1 MEFTLTQFLVAKD
14 KMKNATRNFLKCNV
28 RVVYIFCCLL
38 DNKNIKTN
46 KEDMMKKIV
55 TLGILMICLL
65 VAVRMT
71 TFANAESI
79 EEASFVD
86 ADDVV
91 DEKNVE
97 RGDSGIIEDMLK
109 EEEDIQYY
117 AYLTLDDA
125 DPSLALVI
133 IEARNRIIFRQ
144 SWVADGL
151 KGYVHDRNGD
161 VIEEVPQFS
170 DLFPEDWDIPVLPV
184 EVDLSYYG
192 K

>member
-1 MEFTLTQFLVAKD
+1 MKFTLTQSLIATVG
-14 KMKNATRNFLKCNV
+14 MGNAIRNFLKCNV
-28 RVVYIFCCLL
+28 RVVYIFCCPVSYTHLRAHE
-38 DNKNIKTN
+38 T
-46 KEDMMKKIV
+46 
-55 TLGILMICLL
+55 
-65 VAVRMT
+65 AVRMT

-79 EEASFVD
+79 EEVSFVD

-125 DPSLALVI
+125 DPSLAPVI

-151 KGYVHDRNGD
+151 KGYVHDRNGN

-170 DLFPEDWDIPVLPV
+170 DLFPEDWDVPVLPV

>member
-1 MEFTLTQFLVAKD
+1 
-14 KMKNATRNFLKCNV
+14 
-28 RVVYIFCCLL
+28 
-38 DNKNIKTN
+38 
-46 KEDMMKKIV
+46 MKKIV

-79 EEASFVD
+79 EEVSFVD

-97 RGDSGIIEDMLK
+97 RRDSGIIEDMLK

-125 DPSLALVI
+125 DPSLAPVI

-151 KGYVHDRNGD
+151 KG
-161 VIEEVPQFS
+161 
-170 DLFPEDWDIPVLPV
+170 
-184 EVDLSYYG
+184 
-192 K
+192 

>member
-1 MEFTLTQFLVAKD
+1 
-14 KMKNATRNFLKCNV
+14 
-28 RVVYIFCCLL
+28 
-38 DNKNIKTN
+38 
-46 KEDMMKKIV
+46 MKKIV

-71 TFANAESI
+71 AFANAESI
-79 EEASFVD
+79 EEVSFVD

-125 DPSLALVI
+125 DPSLAPVI
-133 IEARNRIIFRQ
+133 IEARNRIIFR
-144 SWVADGL
+144 
-151 KGYVHDRNGD
+151 DRKS
-161 VIEEVPQFS
+161 VV
-170 DLFPEDWDIPVLPV
+170 
-184 EVDLSYYG
+184 
-192 K
+192 

>member
-1 MEFTLTQFLVAKD
+1 
-14 KMKNATRNFLKCNV
+14 
-28 RVVYIFCCLL
+28 
-38 DNKNIKTN
+38 
-46 KEDMMKKIV
+46 MKKIV

-79 EEASFVD
+79 EEVSFVD

-125 DPSLALVI
+125 DPSLAPVI

-151 KGYVHDRNGD
+151 KGYEVIGVLSKGANINLGGHEVSLDRYLVMPSFD
-161 VIEEVPQFS
+161 IEEDPINA
-170 DLFPEDWDIPVLPV
+170 EDDTLNTLGVIFDDGSTQICPSHINRV
-184 EVDLSYYG
+184 
-192 K
+192 

>member
-1 MEFTLTQFLVAKD
+1 MKFTLTQSLIATVG
-14 KMKNATRNFLKCNV
+14 MGNAIRNFLKCNV

-71 TFANAESI
+71 TFANADSI
-79 EEASFVD
+79 EEVSFVD

-91 DEKNVE
+91 DEKNME
-97 RGDSGIIEDMLK
+97 RGDSGTIEDMLK
-109 EEEDIQYY
+109 EEKDIQYY
-117 AYLTLDDA
+117 AYLTLNDA
-125 DPSLALVI
+125 DPSLAPVI

>member
-1 MEFTLTQFLVAKD
+1 
-14 KMKNATRNFLKCNV
+14 MKNATRNFLKCNV

-97 RGDSGIIEDMLK
+97 RGDSGIIEDMLI
-109 EEEDIQYY
+109 ECG
-117 AYLTLDDA
+117 
-125 DPSLALVI
+125 I
-133 IEARNRIIFRQ
+133 IA
-144 SWVADGL
+144 SPV
-151 KGYVHDRNGD
+151 RNG
-161 VIEEVPQFS
+161 ELYNMPTAKTGKCNE
-170 DLFPEDWDIPVLPV
+170 LPVLQ
-184 EVDLSYYG
+184 G
-192 K
+192 F

>member
-1 MEFTLTQFLVAKD
+1 MKFTLTQSLIATVG
-14 KMKNATRNFLKCNV
+14 MGNAIRNFLKCNV

-71 TFANAESI
+71 TFANADSI
-79 EEASFVD
+79 EEVSFVD

-91 DEKNVE
+91 DEKNME
-97 RGDSGIIEDMLK
+97 RGDSGTIEDMLK
-109 EEEDIQYY
+109 EEKDIQYY
-117 AYLTLDDA
+117 AYLTLNDA
-125 DPSLALVI
+125 DPSLVPVI